1 MMPHRTL
8 LANRLPHPAL
18 AGRSRHAPRTRLSY
32 RTIQQWDPDDPIL
45 GWVLPR
51 NRQLPMRGR
60 AGVWRRCA
68 AIARGLGYGGIDVTF
83 LPVDGDAGDEA
94 AAVGSPVD
102 QYLAEIAHDRDL
114 VVLASGPAV
123 ADRRTHTAAV
133 VLWRELG
140 SHGGSLA
147 VLGWTA
153 QGQPASVDDAPKH
166 LVLNCVSCAPTLAG
180 DPLCE
185 HDRRFDR
192 LLRVA
197 A

>member
-8 LANRLPHPAL
+8 LAIRLPHPAV
-18 AGRSRHAPRTRLSY
+18 AGRRRHATRTCLSY
-32 RTIQQWDPDDPIL
+32 RMIHQWDPADPIL

-51 NRQLPMRGR
+51 NRQVPMRRR
-60 AGVWRRCA
+60 AGVWRHCA
-68 AIARGLGYGGIDVTF
+68 AIARGLGYGGIDVAF
-83 LPVDGDAGDEA
+83 LPVGDDVGDEA
-94 AAVGSPVD
+94 AAAGPPVY
-102 QYLAEIAHDRDL
+102 QHLAEIAHDRDL
-114 VVLASGPAV
+114 VVLASGPSV
-123 ADRRTHTAAV
+123 EDRRTHTAAV